1 MISAKEAREKAE
13 TKYEQE
19 VIQELAFI
27 EEQILEAVDKCNM
40 SVTIF
45 KYLHTKTTDE
55 LEKLGYRVEMTTSQK
70 DGTEYTI
77 YW

>member
-13 TKYEQE
+13 AKYDQE
-19 VIQELAFI
+19 VMQELAFVS
-27 EEQILEAVDKCNM
+27 EQILKAVDKCNM

-45 KYLHTKTTDE
+45 KYLHAKTTEE

>member
-13 TKYEQE
+13 AKYEQE
-19 VIQELAFI
+19 VMQELAFI
-27 EEQILEAVDKCNM
+27 EEQILKAVDKCNM

-45 KYLHTKTTDE
+45 TDLHAKTTDE
-55 LEKLGYRVEMTTSQK
+55 LEKLGYKVEMTTSQR